1 MIANA
6 LIATIAVFL
15 GISFWLMQEL
25 RFLIPYRTLIFHR
38 YGSILLAWFATLFFN
53 VFAAALAVNRKF
65 FLKDTGKK
73 LSHIDKQFQVGHA
86 EFPTP
91 LEDEEQN

>member
-1 MIANA
+1 VIPNA
-6 LIATIAVFL
+6 LIATIALFVA
-15 GISFWLMQEL
+15 ITFWLMQEL
-25 RFLIPYRTLIFHR
+25 TFLIPYRSLLFHR
-38 YGSILLAWFATLFFN
+38 YGSILLAWFAALFCN
-53 VFAAALAVNRKF
+53 VFAAVLAVNRKF

-91 LEDEEQN
+91 REDEEQN